1 MNKRFNKL
9 LRNLALCVFAIA
21 TTSVLAQ
28 GKTNL
33 SIGTGG
39 TGGVYYPLG
48 GGMASILTKHVPGW
62 QVTAEVTGAS
72 VDNMKLI
79 NAGKADVG
87 FSMVDTAWEAYIG
100 VDKFKEGKIPV
111 RTLAVLYPNR
121 TQIVTVEGSG
131 INSMQDLKGKRISV
145 GSPGSGTEILALRLL
160 DAYGLTN
167 EVKRERL
174 SVAESVNAIKD
185 RKIDAFFWSGGLPTA
200 AITDLAATPGTK
212 IKFLDHADVLDA
224 MNKKYGPLYV
234 RDTIPQK
241 TYAGMEKPA
250 QIISVWNILAVSEKM
265 PDATAYTIVKTLFEF
280 KPDLVAT
287 HKEAENL
294 LIDYQTN
301 AHSPLPFHPGAMKFF
316 NEKGAKLK

>member
-1 MNKRFNKL
+1 MNKL
-9 LRNLALCVFAIA
+9 LRTLLLCITPLLAAGA
-21 TTSVLAQ
+21 YAQ

-48 GGMASILTKHVPGW
+48 GGMANILTKNVPGW

-72 VDNMKLI
+72 VDNMKLL
-79 NAGKADVG
+79 NSGKTDVG
-87 FSMVDTAWEAYIG
+87 FTMADTAWEAYIG
-100 VDKFKEGKIPV
+100 VDKFKDGKIPV

-121 TQIVTVEGSG
+121 THVVTVEGTG

-145 GSPGSGTEILALRLL
+145 GSPGSGTEVLALRLL
-160 DAYGLTN
+160 EAYGLTN

-185 RKIDAFFWSGGLPTA
+185 RKIDAFIWSGGLPTA
-200 AITDLAATPGTK
+200 AVTDLAATPGTK
-212 IKFLDHADVLDA
+212 IKLIDHSDAIEA

-234 RDTIPQK
+234 KDVIPQT
-241 TYAGMEKPA
+241 TYAGMDKPA
-250 QIISVWNILAVSEKM
+250 SILTVWNILAVNEKM
-265 PDATAYTIVKTLFEF
+265 PDAVAYTIIKTLFDH

-287 HKEAENL
+287 HKEAANL
-294 LIDYQTN
+294 SIDFQTTS
-301 AHSPLPFHPGAMKFF
+301 HSPIPFHPGAIKYF